1 MPEAVRAS
9 GPPEEEQ
16 ARPVPAPVEF
26 SGVTKVYQGRAGAVR
41 RHVAVDSVSFTV
53 RKGEALGIVG
63 ESGSGKTTIA
73 RMVLRLTAPTSG
85 RITVSGIDL
94 WHAPHR
100 ERRRLP
106 RVVQAVFQDPFASL
120 NPRMT
125 IGASI
130 QEGAR
135 RTFGRRHA
143 AAELDRLLD
152 LVGLPQRYRNLY
164 PHELSGGQRQR
175 VAIARALAMA
185 PQVLVA
191 DEPVSALDV
200 SMQGQVLNLLNEL
213 RREFDLTCMFISHDL
228 GIVQQFCE
236 RVLVMERGVVVEEG
250 VPGEIFT
257 APEHPYTRK
266 LVDAIPRIPS

>member
-1 MPEAVRAS
+1 MPETARRS
-9 GPPEEEQ
+9 GLPEGEPTPPQ
-16 ARPVPAPVEF
+16 PAPVEF
-26 SGVTKVYQGRAGAVR
+26 SGVTKVYHGRTGSVR
-41 RHVAVDSVSFTV
+41 RHVAVDAVSFTV
-53 RKGEALGIVG
+53 AKGEALGIVG

-73 RMVLRLTAPTSG
+73 RMVLRLTAPTAG

-94 WHAPHR
+94 WRAPHG
-100 ERRRLP
+100 ERRSLP

-130 QEGAR
+130 QEGAKR
-135 RTFGRRHA
+135 AFGRRHA

-152 LVGLPQRYRNLY
+152 LVGLPQRYRDLY

-175 VAIARALAMA
+175 VAIARALAMQ

-200 SMQGQVLNLLNEL
+200 SMQGQVLNLLSEL
-213 RREFDLTCMFISHDL
+213 RREFHLTCMFISHDL

-236 RVLVMERGVVVEEG
+236 RVLVMERGTVVEEG

-257 APEHPYTRK
+257 APKHPYTRR
-266 LVDAIPRIPS
+266 LVDAIPRIAS